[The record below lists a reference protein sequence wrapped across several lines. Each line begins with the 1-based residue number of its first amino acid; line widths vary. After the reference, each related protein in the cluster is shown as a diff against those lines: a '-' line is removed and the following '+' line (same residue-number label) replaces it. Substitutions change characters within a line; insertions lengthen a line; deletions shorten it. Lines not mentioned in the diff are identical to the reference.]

1 MEPIALIISHLPGD
15 DKWVVISSDG
25 LYNEET
31 RGGGGGLDNQ
41 QVADI
46 LKSAGP
52 AADCNKL
59 AEALALAAVEMG
71 STDDVTVVLLKLGT
85 Q

>member
-1 MEPIALIISHLPGD
+1 MGMTSFLIQFEGN
-15 DKWVVISSDG
+15 DKWIVISSDG

-41 QVADI
+41 QVADV
-46 LKSAGP
+46 LMAAG
-52 AADCNKL
+52 ADADCSKV

-71 STDDVTVVLLKLGT
+71 STDDITVVLLKLGT
-85 Q
+85 L

>member
-1 MEPIALIISHLPGD
+1 MKSRTRFISPLPGD

-52 AADCNKL
+52 DADCNKL
-59 AEALALAAVEMG
+59 AEALAVAAVELG
-71 STDDVTVVLLKLGT
+71 STDDITVVLLKLGT

>member
-1 MEPIALIISHLPGD
+1 M
-15 DKWVVISSDG
+15 ISSDG

-31 RGGGGGLDNQ
+31 RGGGGGLDNT

-46 LKSAGP
+46 LKAAGP
-52 AADCNKL
+52 NADCNKV
-59 AEALALAAVEMG
+59 AETLALAAMEMG